1 MRKTQ
6 RYLRAPLSIFR
17 IPMPTSYFVI
27 AFFMCLLCMGL
38 GALAYERWVGRV
50 IAVRKKSARRHPL
63 RRKPLVSKDELQ
75 VWHWLED
82 VFRDQHVMLKMPL
95 TSFAEPNSLEGDAH
109 WVALLGPVNF
119 SCVVADRT
127 GTVLGCVDVL
137 REGELLQRKHAFKR
151 ELLGRAGIPYWA
163 IENRV
168 WPEAAAIREKFLAF
182 IPHAERQRRAMPS
195 GPAPLHANFTR
206 AGAQASALAS
216 VGISPVELRAT
227 LGLDSLTQAL
237 VTRPLALAPEP
248 AASKAPSRPRR
259 QPALDGGVKA

>member
-1 MRKTQ
+1 
-6 RYLRAPLSIFR
+6 
-17 IPMPTSYFVI
+17 MPTSYLVI

-50 IAVRKKSARRHPL
+50 IAVRKKAARRHAL
-63 RRKPLVSKDELQ
+63 RRKPLVSKDESQ
-75 VWHWLED
+75 VWHWLQDIFPEH
-82 VFRDQHVMLKMPL
+82 HVMLKLPL

-109 WVALLGPVNF
+109 WVALLGPVTF

-137 REGELLQRKHAFKR
+137 RAGELLDRKHAFKR
-151 ELLGRAGIPYWA
+151 ELLGRASIPYWA

-168 WPEAAAIREKFLAF
+168 WPDAAAIRDKFLAF
-182 IPHAERQRRAMPS
+182 IPHTDRKRR
-195 GPAPLHANFTR
+195 PAATAPAGLSENLTR
-206 AGAQASALAS
+206 AGAQASALTS

-237 VTRPLALAPEP
+237 ITRPLPLAPTPADRP
-248 AASKAPSRPRR
+248 AARPRAR
-259 QPALDGGVKA
+259 PSLDSGFQT

>member
-1 MRKTQ
+1 
-6 RYLRAPLSIFR
+6 
-17 IPMPTSYFVI
+17 MPTSYIVI
-27 AFFMCLLCMGL
+27 AFFMCLLSMGI

-50 IAVRKKSARRHPL
+50 ISVRKKSAQRHPL
-63 RRKPLVSKDELQ
+63 RRKPLVTKDELQ
-75 VWHWLED
+75 VWHWLQD
-82 VFRDQHVMLKMPL
+82 VFADQQVMLKLPL

-137 REGELLQRKHAFKR
+137 RTGELLQRKHAFKR

-168 WPEAAAIREKFLAF
+168 WPEASASREKFMAF
-182 IPHAERQRRAMPS
+182 IPHAERKRRAGNTGS
-195 GPAPLHANFTR
+195 APLSANITR
-206 AGAQASALAS
+206 AGEQASALTS
-216 VGISPVELRAT
+216 IGISPVELRAT

-237 VTRPLALAPEP
+237 MSRPLPLATERAGGSAKT
-248 AASKAPSRPRR
+248 AARTSPLSQPSGFEDT
-259 QPALDGGVKA
+259 QS